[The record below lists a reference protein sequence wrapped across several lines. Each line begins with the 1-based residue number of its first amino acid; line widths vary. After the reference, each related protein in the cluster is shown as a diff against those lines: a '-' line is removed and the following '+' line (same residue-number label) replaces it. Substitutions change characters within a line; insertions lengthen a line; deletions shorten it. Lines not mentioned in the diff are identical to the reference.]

1 MTDGRHEGGGVEWGA
16 PPTGSPDPSAAGKP
30 TPGWYRD
37 PWASGQHRY
46 WNGESWTGDAFP
58 HGLAGPSAPD
68 YLSFAE
74 EPRTVTTGPPP
85 PPPEW
90 SAPPG
95 ATRPANPPTTPI
107 PPVPTDERP
116 RVPRHQ
122 LVAILL
128 LVPLIVGLSSFAGFY
143 FANRGHSKP
152 VAQSTTPTSPP
163 PTTTPGSTP
172 GPALAPGLSGLG
184 LTQNDVG
191 SAVTVQQLQNGDQVS
206 GQPTLDVCNGR
217 FPSESLRT
225 ARLQVVGVDSQGNT
239 VLSTETVSY
248 SSAAATA
255 QAFSELAAT
264 ATNCPATPV
273 TSPVGEPTITTHFNA
288 PPDGSWPQVA
298 TVQRLAFDFS
308 TTDQSGQAQHN
319 VAVYLRRG
327 RVLLGIYFDQPDGA
341 QPSVAGQTTIPG
353 IVNVFATRM
362 AQLPDST
369 VNG

>member
-16 PPTGSPDPSAAGKP
+16 APTGSPDPSAVGKP

-37 PWASGQHRY
+37 PWASEQHRY
-46 WNGESWTGDAFP
+46 WNGENWTGDAFP

-90 SAPPG
+90 SAPQG
-95 ATRPANPPTTPI
+95 TTRPANPPTTPI
-107 PPVPTDERP
+107 PPVPTEERP

-143 FANRGHSKP
+143 FANRGHSKS
-152 VAQSTTPTSPP
+152 VAQSTAPTSPP
-163 PTTTPGSTP
+163 LTTTPGSTP

-191 SAVTVQQLQNGDQVS
+191 SSVTVQQLQNGDQVS
-206 GQPTLDVCNGR
+206 GQPTLDLCNGT
-217 FPSESLRT
+217 FPSEALRT
-225 ARLQVVGVDSQGNT
+225 ARLQVVGVDGQGNT

-255 QAFSELAAT
+255 
-264 ATNCPATPV
+264 
-273 TSPVGEPTITTHFNA
+273 
-288 PPDGSWPQVA
+288 
-298 TVQRLAFDFS
+298 
-308 TTDQSGQAQHN
+308 
-319 VAVYLRRG
+319 
-327 RVLLGIYFDQPDGA
+327 
-341 QPSVAGQTTIPG
+341 
-353 IVNVFATRM
+353 
-362 AQLPDST
+362 
-369 VNG
+369 